1 MGFKITLLGFTA
13 LLPLIMIGFGRFFL
27 KKSPDDINYVFGYR
41 TAMSMKNKDTWI
53 FAHKHIG
60 KTWFYLGLVIL
71 PVSVIILLAFFGR
84 DKDTFGNA
92 GTVII
97 LLQLIPLIGSIF
109 PTEAALK
116 KTFDEDGNRR

>member
-13 LLPLIMIGFGRFFL
+13 LLPLIMIGFGRYFL
-27 KKSPDDINYVFGYR
+27 KKAPDDINYVFGYR
-41 TAMSMKNKDTWI
+41 TAMSMKNKDTWR
-53 FAHKHIG
+53 FAHEHIG
-60 KTWFYLGLVIL
+60 KSWFYLGLVIL
-71 PVSVIILLAFFGR
+71 PLSVIILLFFFGK